1 MSRLSYYGILLLLAN
16 TLVCPIPT
24 NQGISLYLWYNLITM
39 HGPEVF
45 GADPAR
51 IKWQIV
57 RGDTSPLRVEF
68 LEDDEVTYFDTSDW
82 TFEATTYDPQSDALD
97 SLEVTAGSG
106 YVDIM
111 APASITE
118 LWGTGYKSV
127 VTELTFDLQVTID
140 GETIWTPLIGT
151 ISVLGDI
158 TGSL

>member
-1 MSRLSYYGILLLLAN
+1 M
-16 TLVCPIPT
+16 
-24 NQGISLYLWYNLITM
+24 NLC
-39 HGPEVF
+39 GPEVF

-68 LEDDEVTYFDTSDW
+68 LQDDEVTYFDTSDR
-82 TFEATTYDPQSDALD
+82 TFEATSYDPQSDVLD
-97 SLEVTAGSG
+97 ALEVTAGEG

-111 APASITE
+111 APSSITQF
-118 LWGTGYKSV
+118 WGTGFKSV

>member
-1 MSRLSYYGILLLLAN
+1 MS
-16 TLVCPIPT
+16 
-24 NQGISLYLWYNLITM
+24 M

-68 LEDDEVTYFDTSDW
+68 LQDDEITYFDTSDW
-82 TFEATTYDPQSDALD
+82 TYEATSYDPQSDALD
-97 SLEVTAGSG
+97 SLEITPGVG

-118 LWGTGYKSV
+118 LWGTGYKTI
-127 VTELTFDLQVTID
+127 VTELTFDLQVVID
-140 GETIWTPLIGT
+140 SDTVWTPLLGT
-151 ISVLGDI
+151 ISVIGDI

>member
-1 MSRLSYYGILLLLAN
+1 M
-16 TLVCPIPT
+16 TT
-24 NQGISLYLWYNLITM
+24 

-68 LEDDEVTYFDTSDW
+68 LQDDEITYFDTSDW
-82 TFEATTYDPQSDALD
+82 TFEATTYDPQSDFLD
-97 SLEVTAGSG
+97 SLEVTSGNG
-106 YVDIM
+106 YVDIL
-111 APASITE
+111 APAEITSF
-118 LWGTGYKSV
+118 WGNGFKSV

-140 GETIWTPLIGT
+140 GETVWTPLIGT

>member
-1 MSRLSYYGILLLLAN
+1 MA
-16 TLVCPIPT
+16 T
-24 NQGISLYLWYNLITM
+24 

-82 TFEATTYDPQSDALD
+82 TFEATSYDPQSDFLD
-97 SLEVTAGSG
+97 SLEVTPGEG
-106 YVDIM
+106 YVDIL
-111 APASITE
+111 APASITQF
-118 LWGTGYKSV
+118 WGTGYKSI
-127 VTELTFDLQVTID
+127 VTELTFDLQVIID
-140 GETIWTPLIGT
+140 ENTIWTPLIGT
-151 ISVLGDI
+151 ISVIGDV

>member
-1 MSRLSYYGILLLLAN
+1 MA
-16 TLVCPIPT
+16 T
-24 NQGISLYLWYNLITM
+24 

-68 LEDDEVTYFDTSDW
+68 LQDDEVTYFDTSDW
-82 TFEATTYDPQSDALD
+82 NFEATSYDPQSDALD
-97 SLEVTAGSG
+97 SLGVSRGTG
-106 YVDIM
+106 YVDIL
-111 APASITE
+111 APSSITE
-118 LWGTGYKSV
+118 LWGTGYKTI

-140 GETIWTPLIGT
+140 SDTVWTPLIGT
-151 ISVLGDI
+151 ISVIGDI

>member
-1 MSRLSYYGILLLLAN
+1 M
-16 TLVCPIPT
+16 TLCA
-24 NQGISLYLWYNLITM
+24 
-39 HGPEVF
+39 PEIF

-51 IKWQIV
+51 IKWNIV

-68 LEDDEVTYFDTSDW
+68 LQDDEVTYFDTSDW
-82 TFEATTYDPQSDALD
+82 TYEATSYDPQSDFLD
-97 SLEVTAGSG
+97 FLEVTPGEG

-111 APASITE
+111 APASITQF
-118 LWGTGYKSV
+118 WGTGFKSV

>member
-1 MSRLSYYGILLLLAN
+1 
-16 TLVCPIPT
+16 
-24 NQGISLYLWYNLITM
+24 M

-68 LEDDEVTYFDTSDW
+68 LQDDETTYFDTSDW
-82 TFEATTYDPQSDALD
+82 IYEATSYDPQSDALD
-97 SLEVTAGSG
+97 SLEITPGPG

-111 APASITE
+111 APSSITE
-118 LWGTGYKSV
+118 LWGTGYKTI

-140 GETIWTPLIGT
+140 SDTVWTPLIGT
-151 ISVLGDI
+151 ISVIGDI

>member
-1 MSRLSYYGILLLLAN
+1 MNI
-16 TLVCPIPT
+16 C
-24 NQGISLYLWYNLITM
+24 
-39 HGPEVF
+39 GPEVF

-51 IKWQIV
+51 IKWSVV

-68 LEDDEVTYFDTSDW
+68 LQDDEVTYFNTSTW
-82 TFEATTYDPQSDALD
+82 TYQATSYDPQSDFLD
-97 SLEVTAGSG
+97 TLEVTAGAG

-118 LWGTGYKSV
+118 FWGTGFKSV

-140 GETIWTPLIGT
+140 EDTIWTPLIGT

>member
-1 MSRLSYYGILLLLAN
+1 M
-16 TLVCPIPT
+16 
-24 NQGISLYLWYNLITM
+24 NLCS
-39 HGPEVF
+39 PEIF

-51 IKWQIV
+51 IKWNIV

-68 LEDDEVTYFDTSDW
+68 LQDNELIYFNISTW
-82 TFEATTYDPQSDALD
+82 TFEATTYDPQSDFLD
-97 SLEVTAGSG
+97 SLEVTVGEG

-111 APASITE
+111 APASLTAN
-118 LWGTGYKSV
+118 WGTGYKSV
-127 VTELTFDLQVTID
+127 VTELTFDLQVTIA

>member
-1 MSRLSYYGILLLLAN
+1 MA
-16 TLVCPIPT
+16 T
-24 NQGISLYLWYNLITM
+24 

-45 GADPAR
+45 GADPAQ
-51 IKWQIV
+51 IKWNIV

-68 LEDDEVTYFDTSDW
+68 LHDDEVTYFDTSDW
-82 TFEATTYDPQSDALD
+82 TYKSTSYDPQSDVLD
-97 SLEVTAGSG
+97 VLEVTAGEG

-140 GETIWTPLIGT
+140 NTIWTPVIGT
-151 ISVLGDI
+151 ISVFGDV
-158 TGSL
+158 TGGSL